1 MILWIN
7 GCDDVSRRRVDDVGA
22 SWGWWEE
29 KDSGSAGHGGECN
42 GKGRRDERAKGRRI
56 YEESKSMNSCF
67 CKKNFFQCF
76 SDTMAVKCHWGWK
89 ISLVTRL

>member
-42 GKGRRDERAKGRRI
+42 GQGRRDERAKGRRKMWFGERDRCETLHLGHI
-56 YEESKSMNSCF
+56 LMAFLYSIFDFLGSSK
-67 CKKNFFQCF
+67 
-76 SDTMAVKCHWGWK
+76 
-89 ISLVTRL
+89 